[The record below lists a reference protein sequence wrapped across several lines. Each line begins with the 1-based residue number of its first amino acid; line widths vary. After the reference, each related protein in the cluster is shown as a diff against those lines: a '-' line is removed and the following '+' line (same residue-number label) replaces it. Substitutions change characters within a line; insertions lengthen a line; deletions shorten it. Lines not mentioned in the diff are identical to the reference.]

1 MGVRVFV
8 LEIIVESLVHLFQ
21 ANLIRPHDVLEN
33 LVHKPI
39 IFLKEL
45 ATCLTEGEAFILRFI
60 RRVLYFVLF
69 TKKDNKRRS
78 NHNRHSKE
86 GAYRPP
92 GS

>member
-60 RRVLYFVLF
+60 RVLYFVLF
-69 TKKDNKRRS
+69 TKKGNKRRS

>member
-21 ANLIRPHDVLEN
+21 ANLIRPHDLLEN

-60 RRVLYFVLF
+60 RVFYLILF

-78 NHNRHSKE
+78 NHNLSKE